1 MKTIAEFLVENKK
14 KEHIS
19 FHMPGHKGRAD
30 LFDKAGY
37 GEFYKSML
45 SEDITKIPGAD
56 TLFCPKT
63 TIKAVMDNY
72 ADLYGV
78 KHTELLVNGSSAG
91 VIAAIL
97 ASVPRYGKLILGRNS
112 HHSAF
117 SALRLGGIDPVYLRP
132 EIIKE
137 YNLVGGISPEEV
149 RNACEDNPDASAIL
163 ITSPNFCGM
172 TSDISRIADIAHTYG
187 MTLIVDQAH
196 GAHLRFFDAVTQM
209 RYAAEHLGADIVI
222 NSTHKTLLSLTESG
236 ILNVCTDRIN
246 VEELADCLRM
256 LQSTSPS
263 YLLLGSLD
271 INERIMRRW
280 GGDMVVSWM
289 KDLTYAYS
297 RLAAIRGVT
306 VVECDCLD
314 VTKIN
319 ISLAE
324 IGVSGEQLAK
334 ELRYKNIWVEAVYGD
349 YVLVLTG
356 AGNCR
361 EDYLKLIDAVRYIA
375 NNYAV
380 GRTEHKPA
388 QAGFDF
394 ELGVTEIPT
403 KKELVPLYEADGRVL
418 YNPIISYP
426 PGTPVVCP
434 GEIMNMEV
442 IGYIARALEREEK
455 ISGVDEE
462 GCVYVGVED
471 YR

>member
-14 KEHIS
+14 KDNIS
-19 FHMPGHKGRAD
+19 FHMPGHKGKSD
-30 LFDKAGY
+30 IFDKAGY
-37 GEFYKSML
+37 GEFYRSML

-56 TLFCPKT
+56 TLFSPKS

-78 KHTELLVNGSSAG
+78 KHTELLINGSSAG
-91 VIAAIL
+91 VVAAIL

-117 SALRLGGIDPVYLRP
+117 SALRLGSIDPVYLRP

-163 ITSPNFCGM
+163 ITSPTFCGM

-196 GAHLRFFDAVTQM
+196 GAHLRFFDAVAKT
-209 RYAAEHLGADIVI
+209 RYAAEQLGADIVI

-236 ILNVCTDRIN
+236 IMNVCTDRVDI
-246 VEELADCLRM
+246 EELADCLRM
-256 LQSTSPS
+256 VQSTSPS

-271 INERIMRRW
+271 INERIMRKW

-289 KDLTYAYS
+289 KDLTYVYS
-297 RLAAIRGVT
+297 RLSAIRGVT
-306 VVECDCLD
+306 VVECDSLD

-324 IGVSGEQLAK
+324 IGVSGERLAK

-349 YVLVLTG
+349 FVLVLTG

-361 EDYLKLIDAVRYIA
+361 DDYLALIDAVRDIA

-380 GRTEHKPA
+380 GKLDIKPSQVA
-388 QAGFDF
+388 VDF
-394 ELGVTEIPT
+394 NLGVTDVPL
-403 KKELVPLYEADGRVL
+403 KKELVPLYEADGRVV

-426 PGTPVVCP
+426 PGAPIVCP

-442 IGYIARALEREEK
+442 IGFIARALERREE

-462 GCVYVGVED
+462 GYVYVGVEE
-471 YR
+471 